1 MKKIVIAGGDK
12 RMSCLAELL
21 FNSGYSFAS
30 YAVNGGLTKDEFLCY
45 LRGNNNILLILPLP
59 VSRDKIHLNTGKAFE
74 NVRLSEIGECLGKS
88 DTVAGGI
95 IGDSSTVL
103 SANGTKVYDYYDE
116 EFITD
121 NARLT
126 AQCLKFVLNENGIYD
141 FSGRTAKAIAEFM
154 KENGAKVLITARDPH
169 ALADAV
175 KKGYSICLLR
185 DYDCIA
191 HDADILINTVPAEI
205 IDKNILSRLRKDVL
219 LIDIASPPFG
229 VDIGLADSY
238 GINAVRALG
247 LPGKYAPEE
256 AGRLIFKKAQPLK
269 SDGFNVVPIM
279 SETAFT
285 TDTRFGSAKDFAYE
299 ITEITGNDIISTL
312 PKAEPIGPKKLLDL
326 LIIAP
331 TTGNTL
337 GKMANGITDT
347 TVTLAAKAHLRNRRP
362 VVIAVSTND
371 ALGAT
376 AKNIGL
382 LMNCKYIY
390 FVPMR
395 QDDCINKPNSI
406 VADFEKIPI
415 TVLDALNGKQTEP
428 VIIS

>member
-1 MKKIVIAGGDK
+1 MLNLGFAMCG
-12 RMSCLAELL
+12 
-21 FNSGYSFAS
+21 SFC
-30 YAVNGGLTKDEFLCY
+30 T
-45 LRGNNNILLILPLP
+45 
-59 VSRDKIHLNTGKAFE
+59 
-74 NVRLSEIGECLGKS
+74 
-88 DTVAGGI
+88 
-95 IGDSSTVL
+95 
-103 SANGTKVYDYYDE
+103 
-116 EFITD
+116 
-121 NARLT
+121 
-126 AQCLKFVLNENGIYD
+126 
-141 FSGRTAKAIAEFM
+141 
-154 KENGAKVLITARDPH
+154 
-169 ALADAV
+169 
-175 KKGYSICLLR
+175 
-185 DYDCIA
+185 
-191 HDADILINTVPAEI
+191 
-205 IDKNILSRLRKDVL
+205 
-219 LIDIASPPFG
+219 
-229 VDIGLADSY
+229 
-238 GINAVRALG
+238 
-247 LPGKYAPEE
+247 
-256 AGRLIFKKAQPLK
+256 FKKVIPIMAKLK

-285 TDTRFGSAKDFAYE
+285 TDTRFGSAKDFADE

-312 PKAEPIGPKKLLDL
+312 SKAEPIGPKKLLDL

-337 GKMANGITDT
+337 GKMA
-347 TVTLAAKAHLRNRRP
+347 NRRP